1 MQRWLEEGRVTSDA
15 LVWREGWPDWKAAGP
30 VFPSLTAA
38 PIEPVAT
45 GDFLPDSATAD
56 KPTAAFPVT
65 ADGKLGV
72 STRLKTRSRHGGHGR
87 NVAIIVVLS
96 VACVALL
103 IALFFV
109 LTSQS

>member
-1 MQRWLEEGRVTSDA
+1 MRRWLDEGRVSSDS

-30 VFPSLTAA
+30 VFPSLDNM
-38 PIEPVAT
+38 PVEPVAT
-45 GDFLPDSATAD
+45 GDFLPESTTTERHA
-56 KPTAAFPVT
+56 AAFPVT
-65 ADGKLGV
+65 PDGKLGV
-72 STRLKTRSRHGGHGR
+72 STRLKNRSRQGGHGR
-87 NVAIIVVLS
+87 NVAVIVVLS